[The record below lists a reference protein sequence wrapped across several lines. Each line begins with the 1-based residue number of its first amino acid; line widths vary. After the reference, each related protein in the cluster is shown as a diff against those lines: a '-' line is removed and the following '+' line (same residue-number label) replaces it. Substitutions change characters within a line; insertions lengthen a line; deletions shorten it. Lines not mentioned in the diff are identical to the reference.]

1 MSEAKSDHLPAE
13 RAADGKL
20 LPGHSVRSPGMSH
33 GASRA
38 ERVAAYVEPHI
49 QEVLDKAIDL
59 AKKGDPQSMR
69 LILERFA
76 PLAKQD
82 AERVAIPGFADAKTL
97 QEKADAVIAAA
108 ATGHCT
114 AEAAGRLLAVLRDY
128 AQTITASDHE
138 RRLQAIEEGRM
149 GRVIEGT
156 PVTDVPPESFA

>member
-1 MSEAKSDHLPAE
+1 MTDTKDTLPAE
-13 RAADGKL
+13 RATDGKF

-49 QEVLDKAIDL
+49 KDVLDKAIEL

-82 AERVAIPGFADAKTL
+82 AERVAVPGLAGAKTL

-108 ATGHCT
+108 AAGYIS
-114 AEAAGRLLAVLRDY
+114 AEAAGKLLGVLRDY
-128 AQTITASDHE
+128 ASTITASDHE
-138 RRLQAIEEGRM
+138 RGLDALEGKPE
-149 GRVIEGT
+149 RVIEGSM
-156 PVTDVPPESFA
+156 VADVSPEDLA

>member
-1 MSEAKSDHLPAE
+1 MTDTKESLPVE
-13 RAADGKL
+13 RTADGKFM
-20 LPGHSVRSPGMSH
+20 PGHSVRSPGMSH

-49 QEVLDKAIDL
+49 KEVLDKAIDL

-82 AERVAIPGFADAKTL
+82 AERVAIPGFSEATTL

-114 AEAAGRLLAVLRDY
+114 AEAAARLLAVLRDY

-138 RRLQAIEEGRM
+138 RRLQAIEEGRKS
-149 GRVIEGT
+149 RVIEGAA
-156 PVTDVPPESFA
+156 VADDSPESFA

>member
-1 MSEAKSDHLPAE
+1 MTDANDNPLAE
-13 RAADGKL
+13 RTADGRL
-20 LPGHSVRSPGMSH
+20 LPGHSVRSHGMSH

-49 QEVLDKAIDL
+49 KDVLDKAIDL

-69 LILERFA
+69 LVLERFA

-82 AERVAIPGFADAKTL
+82 AERVAIPGFSEAKTL

-114 AEAAGRLLAVLRDY
+114 AEAAARLLAVLRDY

-138 RRLQAIEEGRM
+138 RRLQAIEEGRAA
-149 GRVIEGT
+149 RVIEGSAT
-156 PVTDVPPESFA
+156 TDDDPESVA

>member
-1 MSEAKSDHLPAE
+1 MTSTNDNPPAE
-13 RAADGKL
+13 RTADGKF
-20 LPGHSVRSPGMSH
+20 LPGHTVRSPGMSH

-49 QEVLDKAIDL
+49 KDVLDKAVEL

-82 AERVAIPGFADAKTL
+82 AERVAIPGFSEAKTL

-108 ATGHCT
+108 AAGHCT
-114 AEAAGRLLAVLRDY
+114 AEAAARLLAVLRDY
-128 AQTITASDHE
+128 ASTITATDHE
-138 RRLQAIEEGRM
+138 RRLQAIEEGRR
-149 GRVIEGT
+149 GRVIEGSA
-156 PVTDVPPESFA
+156 VADDLPPESFA